1 MRFAHLLRALVR
13 VPAFTGLVVITL
25 ALGIAANTAIFSVIQ
40 AVLLKPLPF
49 YDPDQ
54 LVDIDHVAPG
64 VNIDHAGSAAF
75 LHFTYRDTGKT
86 FQDVGLWTPETFSV
100 TGVGE
105 PEEVRGLDVTDA
117 VFPILGVQ
125 PVVGRFFNRK
135 DDSPDS
141 PETVVLSYEYW
152 QTRFGGDRS
161 VIGRRLLLDG
171 RPREVIGVLPG
182 DFRFLDQ
189 RPAVVL
195 PLRLDRKNTHLG
207 EFNYSGIGRLRPG
220 VTLAQATA
228 DLTRLVPIALQRFPP
243 FPGFNARMFEEARL
257 APVVRPLDERE
268 TGDIRAVLWVLMG
281 TVGVVLLIAC
291 ANVANLMLVR
301 AEGRQQELAVRAAL
315 GAGRGRIVRELLVE
329 SVTLGAFGGV
339 VGVSLAYAALRLL
352 KAMAPPN
359 LPRIDQIA
367 IDGTVLAF
375 AVVVSL
381 AAGLLFG
388 ILPALRHAGL
398 HLSAALRAGGRSLS
412 ESRERRRARSMLVV
426 VQVALALMLLI
437 GSGLM
442 IRTFQ
447 ALRNVDP
454 GFTQPEDLQT
464 LRISIPAS
472 QVADSAAV
480 VQTEQQ
486 ILNRLAAIPGV
497 SAVGLT
503 SVIPMEATGWH
514 DLIFASDKVYG
525 ESQVPPIRL
534 FKFISPGLLKT
545 MGNRLIAGRDFT
557 WTDVYEKRPV
567 AMVSE
572 NLARELWQTPSAAI
586 GTRIRENPKGTWREV
601 VGVVGDVRDDG
612 VSQKAPA
619 AALWP
624 ILMDN
629 FAGDQTRAFRSL
641 AYIIRSPRTG
651 SSAFIRDIG
660 QAVWSVNPNL
670 PLASVRSLQ
679 EIYDRSLAKTSF
691 TLVMLAI
698 AGATAL
704 LLGVAGIYGVI
715 SYSVSQRTREIGIRM
730 ALGARAQEVAGM
742 FVRYG
747 FRLAAIGVA
756 GGLAA
761 SAVSTR
767 LMASLLFDVSP
778 LDPVTY
784 AVVSAGLVAAAAV
797 ASYAPA
803 RRAAAVNPVESLRS
817 E

>member
-1 MRFAHLLRALVR
+1 AQFVSEFMRFTHLLRALVR

-86 FQDVGLWTPETFSV
+86 FQDVGLWTLETCSV

-329 SVTLGAFGGV
+329 SV
-339 VGVSLAYAALRLL
+339 
-352 KAMAPPN
+352 
-359 LPRIDQIA
+359 
-367 IDGTVLAF
+367 
-375 AVVVSL
+375 
-381 AAGLLFG
+381 
-388 ILPALRHAGL
+388 
-398 HLSAALRAGGRSLS
+398 
-412 ESRERRRARSMLVV
+412 
-426 VQVALALMLLI
+426 
-437 GSGLM
+437 
-442 IRTFQ
+442 
-447 ALRNVDP
+447 
-454 GFTQPEDLQT
+454 
-464 LRISIPAS
+464 
-472 QVADSAAV
+472 
-480 VQTEQQ
+480 
-486 ILNRLAAIPGV
+486 
-497 SAVGLT
+497 
-503 SVIPMEATGWH
+503 
-514 DLIFASDKVYG
+514 
-525 ESQVPPIRL
+525 
-534 FKFISPGLLKT
+534 
-545 MGNRLIAGRDFT
+545 
-557 WTDVYEKRPV
+557 
-567 AMVSE
+567 
-572 NLARELWQTPSAAI
+572 
-586 GTRIRENPKGTWREV
+586 
-601 VGVVGDVRDDG
+601 
-612 VSQKAPA
+612 
-619 AALWP
+619 
-624 ILMDN
+624 
-629 FAGDQTRAFRSL
+629 
-641 AYIIRSPRTG
+641 
-651 SSAFIRDIG
+651 
-660 QAVWSVNPNL
+660 
-670 PLASVRSLQ
+670 
-679 EIYDRSLAKTSF
+679 
-691 TLVMLAI
+691 
-698 AGATAL
+698 
-704 LLGVAGIYGVI
+704 
-715 SYSVSQRTREIGIRM
+715 
-730 ALGARAQEVAGM
+730 
-742 FVRYG
+742 
-747 FRLAAIGVA
+747 
-756 GGLAA
+756 
-761 SAVSTR
+761 
-767 LMASLLFDVSP
+767 
-778 LDPVTY
+778 
-784 AVVSAGLVAAAAV
+784 
-797 ASYAPA
+797 
-803 RRAAAVNPVESLRS
+803 
-817 E
+817 